1 VIKMNDGLD
10 ILEEQ
15 FLKLN
20 SKERDLIIFRN
31 VTHNRKRLKDY
42 SLHKKIQ
49 YVWLSILTVFVGVK
63 KFIGV

>member
-1 VIKMNDGLD
+1 MNDGLD